1 MTIHLSIILWLPAVA
16 GLLALLLPAR
26 LARSIS
32 LLGAVLVLAYA
43 ITLLA
48 DYDRAAGGLQYV
60 TDVVWIRALGIHYA
74 LGVSG
79 LNLVLLATTAVI
91 FTASAIWTL
100 VDEPDNGKPGIYA
113 LLMGLAQTAVMGAF
127 LAQDLI
133 LFVFFFDLMLVPF
146 YFLIVIWGGPDR
158 TKAVLKLFMYTL
170 VGSLLMLVGAITTGV
185 LAANGAEPSF
195 LLAELA
201 KTPLGSTAQGWIF
214 LAFALAFLIKMPSFP
229 FHGWMPD
236 GYSNMPIGVLAVF
249 TAILSK
255 VAAYGFLQVALPL
268 FPDAAVQYEELILVV
283 AVASILYGSA
293 MAFTVDSAR
302 LVLGYSS
309 IAQLGFIVL
318 GIFTFDGRAA
328 DGALLQATN
337 HAIVAGALIF
347 VVAMLAR
354 RTGGSEKLSEM
365 GGIAKGAPAFAAVFL
380 VFSFAQL
387 AMPGTANFVAEFMIL
402 LGTFE
407 SKMTFA
413 FIAAIGVALAAFY
426 ALRLYISAMHHRVG
440 EKVHS
445 FELTLREGLV
455 LVPLLLVV
463 IALALYPQFALEP
476 AEDGT
481 SKALSAAQQV
491 QSSDSNS
498 GATAQG
504 AK

>member
-1 MTIHLSIILWLPAVA
+1 
-16 GLLALLLPAR
+16 
-26 LARSIS
+26 
-32 LLGAVLVLAYA
+32 
-43 ITLLA
+43 
-48 DYDRAAGGLQYV
+48 
-60 TDVVWIRALGIHYA
+60 
-74 LGVSG
+74 
-79 LNLVLLATTAVI
+79 
-91 FTASAIWTL
+91 
-100 VDEPDNGKPGIYA
+100 
-113 LLMGLAQTAVMGAF
+113 
-127 LAQDLI
+127 
-133 LFVFFFDLMLVPF
+133 
-146 YFLIVIWGGPDR
+146 
-158 TKAVLKLFMYTL
+158 MYTL

-185 LAANGAEPSF
+185 MAANGGEPNF
-195 LLAELA
+195 LLSELA

-255 VAAYGFLQVALPL
+255 VAAYGFLQIALPL
-268 FPDAAVQYEELILVV
+268 FPDAAVRYQELIMIV

-318 GIFTFDGRAA
+318 GIFAFDGRGA

-354 RTGGSEKLSEM
+354 RTGGSEKLSDM

-380 VFSFAQL
+380 VFSFALL

-481 SKALSAAQQV
+481 SRALSAAQQV
-491 QSSDSNS
+491 QSSGSDTST
-498 GATAQG
+498 TAQG

>member
-380 VFSFAQL
+380 VFSFALL

>member
-1 MTIHLSIILWLPAVA
+1 MTIHLSIILWLPAAA
-16 GLLALLLPAR
+16 GLLALIAPAR
-26 LARSIS
+26 LARWIS
-32 LLGAVLVLAYA
+32 LIGSLAVLAYA
-43 ITLLA
+43 ITLLV

-60 TDVVWIRALGIHYA
+60 TDMMWIRSLGIHYA
-74 LGVSG
+74 LAISG
-79 LNLVLLATTAVI
+79 LNLVLIATTAVI
-91 FTASAIWTL
+91 FAASAIWSL
-100 VDEPDNGKPGIYA
+100 VDEPDTARPGLYA
-113 LLMGLAQTAVMGAF
+113 LLMGIAQTAVLGAF
-127 LAQDLI
+127 MAQDLA
-133 LFVFFFDLMLVPF
+133 LFVIFFDLMLVPF

-158 TKAVLKLFMYTL
+158 TSAVLKLFIYTL

-185 LAANGAEPSF
+185 LAANGGEPSF
-195 LLAELA
+195 LLADLA
-201 KTPLGSTAQGWIF
+201 KTPLGSSTQGWIV

-268 FPDAAVQYEELILVV
+268 FPDAAVRYQELIMIV

-318 GIFTFDGRAA
+318 GIFAFDGRGA

-354 RTGGSEKLSEM
+354 RTGGSEKLSDM
-365 GGIAKGAPAFAAVFL
+365 GGLAKGAPAFAAVFL
-380 VFSFAQL
+380 VFSFALL

-402 LGTFE
+402 LGTFT

-440 EKVHS
+440 AKVSS
-445 FELTLREGLV
+445 FELTFREGLV

-463 IALALYPQFALEP
+463 IALALYPQFALSP
-476 AEDGT
+476 ATDGT
-481 SKALSAAQQV
+481 TRALSATQQV
-491 QSSDSNS
+491 QGS
-498 GATAQG
+498 GSVAEAG
-504 AK
+504 EAK

>member
-1 MTIHLSIILWLPAVA
+1 VTIHLSIILWLPAVA
-16 GLLALLLPAR
+16 GLLALLLPGRFAR
-26 LARSIS
+26 WIS
-32 LLGAVLVLAYA
+32 LLGSLLVLAYA
-43 ITLLA
+43 ITLLV

-60 TDVVWIRALGIHYA
+60 TDIVWIRSLGIHYA
-74 LGVSG
+74 LGISG

-100 VDEPDNGKPGIYA
+100 VDEPDHGKPGIYA

-133 LFVFFFDLMLVPF
+133 LFVVFFDLMLVPF

-158 TKAVLKLFMYTL
+158 TSAVLKLFMYTL

-185 LAANGAEPSF
+185 LAANGGEPSF
-195 LLAELA
+195 LLADLA

-255 VAAYGFLQVALPL
+255 VAAYGFLQIALPL
-268 FPDAAVQYEELILVV
+268 FPDAAVRYQELIMIV

-318 GIFTFDGRAA
+318 GIFAFDGRGA

-354 RTGGSEKLSEM
+354 RAGGSEKLSDM

-380 VFSFAQL
+380 VFSFALL

-407 SKMTFA
+407 SKMVFA

-440 EKVHS
+440 AKVNS

-463 IALALYPQFALEP
+463 IALALYPQFALDP
-476 AEDGT
+476 AEDAT
-481 SKALSAAQQV
+481 SRALSAAQQV
-491 QSSDSNS
+491 QAS
-498 GATAQG
+498 GSETSTTAQG